1 VGAVGDRYG
10 VEVKRSTVLAVL
22 GAVLVW
28 GEWENWRASR
38 QLTSAARSGADEAV
52 VVLGFRNRSST
63 ANGLNRWRVRA
74 GLRSLDPAARTTR
87 LILSGGCVGGPKSE
101 AALMADYA
109 RAVGGYRGPLV
120 LEENSTSTWDNVTNV
135 IPLIDTADQIKI
147 VSNPMHALK
156 ARAYL
161 LRQRPDL
168 AARLARASDYRLGE
182 WLLLKPLFAALGR
195 WTLRSISAAERT
207 RSIS

>member
-1 VGAVGDRYG
+1 
-10 VEVKRSTVLAVL
+10 VLVVL

-28 GEWENWRASR
+28 GEWENWRAAR
-38 QLTSAARSGADEAV
+38 QLAGPARSGADEAV

-63 ANGLNRWRVRA
+63 ANAVNRWRVRA
-74 GLRSLDPAARTTR
+74 GLRSLDPSARTAR
-87 LILSGGCVGGPKSE
+87 LVVSGGCVGSPRSE

-109 RAVGGYRGPLV
+109 QAVLGYRGLLV

-135 IPLIDTADQIKI
+135 IPLIDTVDQIKI
-147 VSNPMHALK
+147 VSDPMHALK

-168 AARLARASDYRLGE
+168 ADRLARASDYRLGE
-182 WLLLKPLFAALGR
+182 WLPLKPLLAAHGR
-195 WTLRSISAAERT
+195 WSLRRVTAAERT
-207 RSIS
+207 RRTS